1 MTDAHDE
8 TKPVTNAQARNT
20 ALIVAGAL
28 LLLAAWNYHRGRM
41 TVVAVLGGIG
51 VALVIIGL
59 LVPPLARAFHT
70 FWMRVATLL
79 GWVNSRVL
87 LSLMFYGV
95 LAPYNLVGRL
105 IRRDPLRRRAAPS
118 ESYWIKRKQ
127 TRQTREQFERTF

>member
-1 MTDAHDE
+1 MTNAHDE
-8 TKPVTNAQARNT
+8 TKPVTDAQARKT
-20 ALIVAGAL
+20 ALIVAGTL
-28 LLLAAWNYHRGRM
+28 LLLAAWNYHRGRQ
-41 TVVAVLGGIG
+41 TFVSVLGGIG
-51 VALVIIGL
+51 VALIVIGL